1 MRKPWEESGSHRDDF
16 SFEDR
21 PRRTDRRFDDRD
33 GFKRRSDRRFDRRE
47 DGFGRRDE
55 GFGRRDRRRDDRKGG
70 FAKRRDDF
78 LDNVYGVRSGPR
90 ARAAMAGRGAP
101 ARRQSAPSRN
111 ALITLDA
118 DVARVFGTS
127 EAVNAALRH
136 LIALASIMGV
146 DALKQAALESE
157 QKQEQEMIDEEPK
170 QALESD
176 SLSEAQEVQTTD
188 DEEEWFDLPIEP
200 EKGE

>member
-16 SFEDR
+16 GFEDR
-21 PRRTDRRFDDRD
+21 PRRSDRRFDDRD

-47 DGFGRRDE
+47 E
-55 GFGRRDRRRDDRKGG
+55 GFGHREEGFRRDRRRDDRKGG

-78 LDNVYGVRSGPR
+78 SDNFFGVRSGPR
-90 ARAAMAGRGAP
+90 ARAAMAGRGTVV
-101 ARRQSAPSRN
+101 RRQPAPSRN

-136 LIALASIMGV
+136 LMAIASIMGE
-146 DALKQAALESE
+146 DAVKQA
-157 QKQEQEMIDEEPK
+157 
-170 QALESD
+170 
-176 SLSEAQEVQTTD
+176 SLEAQKEAVSDEVEATVLPASEETSDNQAPD
-188 DEEEWFDLPIEP
+188 DEAQEWFDLPSEE
-200 EKGE
+200 EKAE